1 MMNRTFTL
9 SALVLTS
16 TTWAGAAAADPV
28 VQGLTLGVE
37 RVFGLTATT
46 TTEEEGEVTETLSV
60 LGVSLGSAGGTTTGA
75 GYSFPRVAGDYTLP
89 MGLSFGTAFGV
100 ANYALEDE
108 ADGGLLSATTE
119 SSVTRFLF
127 APRVGYQFGFNENFG
142 LWPRAGFTYVYQSL
156 SATVGDNDID
166 SSASYAALTFETP
179 LVFSPN
185 KFFGFVATPALDLGV
200 AASSET
206 NGEEDSGD
214 VSVTEF
220 GITLGLF
227 VAL

>member
-1 MMNRTFTL
+1 MNRSLTL

-37 RVFGLTATT
+37 RVFGFTAATA
-46 TTEEEGEVTETLSV
+46 TEEEGDVTETFSV
-60 LGVSLGSAGGTTTGA
+60 LGVSLGSAGGTTIGA
-75 GYSFPRVAGDYTLP
+75 GYSFPRVAGDYILP

-100 ANYALEDE
+100 ATYALEDE
-108 ADGGLLSATTE
+108 TDGGLLSATTE
-119 SSVTRFLF
+119 SSATRLLF

-142 LWPRAGFTYVYQSL
+142 IWPRAGFTYVSQS
-156 SATVGDNDID
+156 SSTTIGDNDID
-166 SSASYAALTFETP
+166 SSASAAALTFEAP

-206 NGEEDSGD
+206 NGEENSGD
-214 VSVTEF
+214 ASLTEF